1 MMQETVTAG
10 TSKIILTSREELEGC
25 IYAAVRTI
33 IPELANYKAPAEEA
47 ADALTLEAAINFLEG
62 LGYPTTPSNLYNL
75 AYYKRIPYRK
85 VRRRLLFSRKE
96 LTVWVQNQIE
106 DQFITAKT
114 PAGRWGE
121 PDDMVGPCVFLASH
135 ASDFVNGQI
144 LYADGGILAYI
155 GRQPK

>member
-106 DQFITAKT
+106 DPAKRHREAAEAIAESANRKYFRRYESETAR
-114 PAGRWGE
+114 PRRSRQARR
-121 PDDMVGPCVFLASH
+121 
-135 ASDFVNGQI
+135 
-144 LYADGGILAYI
+144 GILSSPVQ
-155 GRQPK
+155 R

>member
-1 MMQETVTAG
+1 MITAFPTFAMRLRNSPDATFFSIKIILVMMQETVKAG
-10 TSKIILTSREELEGC
+10 ANKIILKTREELEGC

-33 IPELANYKAPAEEA
+33 IPELANYKSPAEEA

-75 AYYKRIPYRK
+75 AYYKRIPYKK

-106 DQFITAKT
+106 DPAKRHRE
-114 PAGRWGE
+114 AAEAIAESANR
-121 PDDMVGPCVFLASH
+121 
-135 ASDFVNGQI
+135 
-144 LYADGGILAYI
+144 
-155 GRQPK
+155 K

>member
-33 IPELANYKAPAEEA
+33 IPEL
-47 ADALTLEAAINFLEG
+47 ALTLEAAINFLEG

-106 DQFITAKT
+106 DPAKRHRE
-114 PAGRWGE
+114 AAEAIAESANR
-121 PDDMVGPCVFLASH
+121 
-135 ASDFVNGQI
+135 
-144 LYADGGILAYI
+144 
-155 GRQPK
+155 K